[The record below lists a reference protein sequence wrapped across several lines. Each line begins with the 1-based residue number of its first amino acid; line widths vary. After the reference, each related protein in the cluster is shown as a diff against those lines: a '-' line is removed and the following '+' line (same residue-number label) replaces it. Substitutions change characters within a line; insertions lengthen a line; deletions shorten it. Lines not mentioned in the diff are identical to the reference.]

1 MNTLIKQANNRLLGN
16 LYLHLISEYFYI
28 FLQNNNLLNYLDG
41 EYNADNYDG
50 VIIFSSSFDLNF
62 SETIKN
68 FSIKQ
73 SDVLRAILRI
83 SYDKKCEPSYD
94 IERTTQEL
102 INLHQQPSLQHFIT
116 APISP
121 ASCALKTL
129 YFSLSNKINHSLID
143 LDIIL
148 EINLTDDFLKPLASI
163 VLNALSNILDILYLY
178 DAKFY
183 KLCLSRTVVGLSM
196 RPNIYWPQITTS
208 HLQSIPN

>member
-41 EYNADNYDG
+41 EYSADSYDG
-50 VIIFSSSFDLNF
+50 I
-62 SETIKN
+62 
-68 FSIKQ
+68 
-73 SDVLRAILRI
+73 
-83 SYDKKCEPSYD
+83 
-94 IERTTQEL
+94 TQEL
-102 INLHQQPSLQHFIT
+102 INLHQQPFLQHFIT

-121 ASCALKTL
+121 ASCTL
-129 YFSLSNKINHSLID
+129 ETPYFSLSNKINHNLID
-143 LDIIL
+143 LDIILDIIL

-163 VLNALSNILDILYLY
+163 VLNALSNILDILYLH

-183 KLCLSRTVVGLSM
+183 KLCLSRTMVRLSM

-208 HLQSIPN
+208 HFQSISN